1 MTMPRD
7 PLADTLRDAL
17 AAESPRDGEDD
28 ILARALDKAMAQVAL
43 PAATSAAPTAQ
54 GGELAPGIQA
64 KLASVRPIGSSRRG
78 RMIKYALPIAAAF
91 AASVAMGA
99 IYTVMRSPHAPSIEP
114 MTAPP
119 PARIA
124 PLATATGASTAAS
137 PAKDPA
143 PTMSID
149 DLPNAPPPT
158 AGSGAS
164 AARAP
169 TAPASSAT
177 PAELFRDANAARR
190 SGDVD
195 SAIDGYKSLVAHH
208 SGTAEAHAARVSLGR
223 LLLDRRGDAAG
234 ALAQFDAYL
243 SSNASDRALAEEAR
257 VGRALVFLR
266 QGRTQEEQRAWQE
279 LLDKHPD
286 SLHAARARE
295 RLRVLTAAPEA
306 PPQ

>member
-17 AAESPRDGEDD
+17 AAESPRADEDA

-43 PAATSAAPTAQ
+43 PAAASITPSAQ
-54 GGELAPGIQA
+54 GGEISPSVQA

-78 RMIKYALPIAAAF
+78 RAIKYALPIAAAF

-99 IYTVMRSPHAPSIEP
+99 IYTVMRSPKAPTIEP
-114 MTAPP
+114 MVAAP
-119 PARIA
+119 PARTA
-124 PLATATGASTAAS
+124 PLGTATGAATVAS

-143 PTMSID
+143 PTMSVD
-149 DLPNAPPPT
+149 DLPNAAPPPST
-158 AGSGAS
+158 PS
-164 AARAP
+164 AARSTP
-169 TAPASSAT
+169 GPASSAT
-177 PAELFRDANAARR
+177 PAELFRDANSARR

-195 SAIDGYKSLVAHH
+195 TAIDLYKSLVAHH
-208 SGTAEAHAARVSLGR
+208 AGTAEAHAARVSLGR

-243 SSNASDRALAEEAR
+243 SSTSSDRALAEEAR

-279 LLDKHPD
+279 LLDKNPD

-295 RLRVLTAAPEA
+295 RLRALTPAPEA
-306 PPQ
+306 PAQ

>member
-1 MTMPRD
+1 MPRD

-17 AAESPRDGEDD
+17 ATESPRDGEDD

-43 PAATSAAPTAQ
+43 PAVTSAAPASQ
-54 GGELAPGIQA
+54 AGEVAPSVQA

-99 IYTVMRSPHAPSIEP
+99 VYTVMRTPKAPSIEP

-119 PARIA
+119 PARI
-124 PLATATGASTAAS
+124 PPITTAAAAVAA
-137 PAKDPA
+137 PAKEPA

-149 DLPNAPPPT
+149 DLPNAPPPS
-158 AGSGAS
+158 APSGV
-164 AARAP
+164 RAP
-169 TAPASSAT
+169 AVTAPASSAT

-195 SAIDGYKSLVAHH
+195 SAIDLYKSLVAHH
-208 SGTAEAHAARVSLGR
+208 AGTAEAHAARVSLGR

-279 LLDKHPD
+279 LLDKNPD

-295 RLRVLTAAPEA
+295 RLRALAPAPEA
-306 PPQ
+306 PLQ

>member
-17 AAESPRDGEDD
+17 ASESSSGNDEDA
-28 ILARALDKAMAQVAL
+28 ILARALDKAMAQIAL

-54 GGELAPGIQA
+54 GGELAPNLQA

-99 IYTVMRSPHAPSIEP
+99 IYTVMRSPKAASIEP

-119 PARIA
+119 PARI
-124 PLATATGASTAAS
+124 PPIATGPSTAAA

-149 DLPNAPPPT
+149 DLPNAPPP
-158 AGSGAS
+158 AVGSGAS
-164 AARAP
+164 TARAP
-169 TAPASSAT
+169 AAPASSAT

-195 SAIDGYKSLVAHH
+195 AAIDGYKSLVAHH

-295 RLRVLTAAPEA
+295 RLRVLTGAPEA
-306 PPQ
+306 PAQ